1 MSGDII
7 RFPGRS
13 SAAAGQGKDQLDV
26 SHLIEEAVQNAQRGH
41 ATSAD
46 SVSDGLR
53 VSEYIDPEIGLPQ
66 TPPDQFKNV
75 VAEILASLVP
85 VMRTDSEIRLRASSS
100 NQGELPPRSYMGLSA
115 GRYVLILFDA
125 ITDKQNRDEKFGAYH
140 IPRGLRARVTALGG
154 NVDVSSQPQG
164 QLAVALHLPLDA
176 QTQTL
181 DVSESVIETL
191 EAASLESDA
200 ESLAHILLV
209 DDNELAQS
217 SVSSMLKHLG
227 YKVTLRSSGIE
238 ALDELRR
245 NPKDY
250 QLVLSDITMP
260 RISGVE
266 MVARLQAQQ
275 ADTPVILMT
284 GFSVESTVDRTLGV
298 KALLKKPFSLREL
311 ERAVTLALDS
321 ES

>member
-7 RFPGRS
+7 RFPGRP
-13 SAAAGQGKDQLDV
+13 SAVAGQGKDQLDV
-26 SHLIEEAVQNAQRGH
+26 SHLIEEAVQQ
-41 ATSAD
+41 AD
-46 SVSDGLR
+46 KSLR

-66 TPPDQFKNV
+66 TPPDQFKRV
-75 VAEILASLVP
+75 VIEILSSLAV
-85 VMRTDSEIRLRASSS
+85 VMRAGSEIRLRASSS
-100 NQGELPPRSYMGLSA
+100 NQGELTGRSYMGLSA

-125 ITDKQNRDEKFGAYH
+125 VTHDQDAQDADEESGSYDL
-140 IPRGLRARVTALGG
+140 PSRLRAQVTTLGG
-154 NVDVSSQPQG
+154 HIDVSAQPQG
-164 QLAVALHLPLDA
+164 QLAVALHLPLEV
-176 QTQTL
+176 QTETISI
-181 DVSESVIETL
+181 SEDVIETPKL
-191 EAASLESDA
+191 ASSESDA
-200 ESLAHILLV
+200 ESLVHVLLV

-245 NPKDY
+245 NPQGY

-260 RISGVE
+260 RISGIE

-311 ERAVTLALDS
+311 ERTVTLALDS
-321 ES
+321 DS